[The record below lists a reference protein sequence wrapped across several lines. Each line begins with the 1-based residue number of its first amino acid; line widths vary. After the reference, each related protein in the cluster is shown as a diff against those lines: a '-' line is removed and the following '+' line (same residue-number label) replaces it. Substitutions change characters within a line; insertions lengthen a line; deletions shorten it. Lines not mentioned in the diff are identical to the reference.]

1 MAQNFDVV
9 VLGAGPG
16 GYVAAIRAA
25 QLGFKVAVVEP
36 WCDAQGKPSLGG
48 TCLNVGCIPSKAL
61 LESSALWEA
70 AQGRWQEHGIGAEG
84 LGLDLKTM
92 QARKDKVVRQLTG
105 GVAGLLRS
113 NDIMVFHGYG
123 QLAQQGKVLFKG
135 HDDHAEELQAPHI
148 IIATGSVPVELPS
161 APFDHE
167 LIVDS
172 TGALAFET
180 VPQRLGIIGAG
191 VIGLELGS
199 VWRRLG
205 AQVTIIEALP
215 NFLPA
220 ADEQLA
226 KAALKL
232 YRGQGLT
239 IQLDARLQAAQRQ
252 DAQVQVIFAQ
262 EGATQELIVDKLVV
276 AVGRRPLT
284 DGVLAANCGVAVNE
298 RGFIPVDRFGR
309 TNVEGVYA
317 IGDVAGPPLLAHK
330 AMEEGVA
337 VAEWLKGEGGSGCDH
352 RLMPSVIYTHP
363 EFAWVGETEQAL
375 RERGIA
381 VRSGVVPFA
390 ANGRALAMGES
401 EGMVKIISEASTD
414 TILGVHILGPF
425 ASELITEGVTAM
437 AYGASSED
445 VARTIHAHPTL
456 SETIHEAALACD
468 RRAIHVRNR

>member
-25 QLGFKVAVVEP
+25 QLGFKVAVVDP

-61 LESSALWEA
+61 LESSALWQA
-70 AQGRWQEHGIGAEG
+70 AHTSWAGHGIAAAG
-84 LGLDLKTM
+84 LRLDLEAM
-92 QARKDKVVRQLTG
+92 QARKDKVVRQLTA
-105 GVAGLLRS
+105 GVAGLMRS
-113 NDIMVFHGYG
+113 NHITVLHGHG
-123 QLAQQGKVLFKG
+123 QLVQQGKVSWRGL
-135 HDDHAEELQAPHI
+135 DATSDELLAPHV
-148 IIATGSVPVELPS
+148 IIATGSVPVALPM
-161 APFDHE
+161 APFDNE
-167 LIVDS
+167 YILDS
-172 TGALAFET
+172 TGALALAA
-180 VPQRLGIIGAG
+180 VPKRLGIIGAG

-205 AQVTIIEALP
+205 AEVTLIEALP
-215 NFLPA
+215 DFLPA

-226 KAALKL
+226 RSALKL
-232 YRGQGLT
+232 YGEQGLT
-239 IQLDARLQAAQRQ
+239 IHLGASLQSAHRQ
-252 DAQVQVIFAQ
+252 GEQVQLRFQQNEAI
-262 EGATQELIVDKLVV
+262 QELVVDKLIV
-276 AVGRRPLT
+276 AVGRRPCT
-284 DGVLAANCGVAVNE
+284 DGVLAKDCGVMLTE
-298 RGFIPVDRFGR
+298 RGFIAVDRYGR

-337 VAEWLKGEGGSGCDH
+337 VAECIKGEKSSCDH
-352 RLMPSVIYTHP
+352 RLIPSVIYTHP
-363 EFAWVGETEQAL
+363 EFAWVGQTEQAL
-375 RERGIA
+375 REQGIA
-381 VRSGVVPFA
+381 CRSGVVPFA

-401 EGMVKIISEASTD
+401 EGMVKIISDAKTD
-414 TILGVHILGPF
+414 EILGVHILGPF

-456 SETIHEAALACD
+456 SEVIHEAALACD
-468 RRAIHVRNR
+468 KRALHVRNR

>member
-36 WCDAQGKPSLGG
+36 WSDAQGKPSLGG

-70 AQGRWQEHGIGAEG
+70 AHGHWQEHGVNTQG
-84 LGLDLKTM
+84 LELDLEAM

-105 GVAGLLRS
+105 GVSGLMRS
-113 NDIMVFHGYG
+113 NQISVFHGHG
-123 QLAQQGKVLFKG
+123 QLIQQGRVAFRG
-135 HDDHAEELQAPHI
+135 MDESTDELQAPHV

-172 TGALAFET
+172 TGALSFDA

-205 AQVTIIEALP
+205 AEVTIIEALP
-215 NFLPA
+215 TFLPA

-232 YRGQGLT
+232 YRSQGLT
-239 IQLDARLQAAQRQ
+239 IHLGARLQTAQGQ
-252 DAQVQVIFAQ
+252 DGQVQITFQQEGTAQ
-262 EGATQELIVDKLVV
+262 ELSVDKLVV

-284 DGVLAANCGVAVNE
+284 DGVLAADCGVMVNE
-298 RGFIPVDRFGR
+298 RGFIPVDRYGR

-337 VAEWLKGEGGSGCDH
+337 VAEWIKGEGSGCNH

-375 RERGIA
+375 RERGVA
-381 VRSGVVPFA
+381 VRTGVVPFA

-401 EGMVKIISEASTD
+401 EGMVKIISEANTD

-468 RRAIHVRNR
+468 KRAIHVRNR